1 MADLSKT
8 TTLVNGDVFDPQ
20 VVSDMIKAKVSAK
33 AAMSGY
39 IAVDTSLQG
48 TPGSTVT
55 VPRWGYIGAAEDYAE
70 GTPIDTTKMAF
81 TTAQY
86 GIKKI
91 GKGVMLTDEA
101 QLSGYGNP
109 MGTATAQIA
118 LSISE
123 KLDNDRLDVLYESHN
138 VCDQSTAVIKYTA
151 IVDGVDMFNEEED
164 SRKVIL
170 IHSKQKTQLR
180 KDSDFISADKFEAGV
195 MVSGS
200 IGRIAGCDVIV
211 SNKVAL
217 IKYVTAASTDTGAV
231 AVVADASYVS
241 GTNLKASHVASV
253 TWDATNGKIVSPAVG
268 DYVVAV
274 ANNYYMNP
282 IIKLNN
288 DSETEDDTPAVTY
301 FLKRDNLV
309 EHERHVGVGDEI
321 VCTAHGM
328 PALTNEAKVVILKT
342 KEK

>member
-1 MADLSKT
+1 MADLTKT

-20 VVSDMIKAKVSAK
+20 VVSDMIKAKVAAK
-33 AAMSGY
+33 AAMTGY
-39 IAVDTSLQG
+39 IKVDSTLSG
-48 TPGSTVT
+48 NAGSTVT

-81 TTAQY
+81 TTASY

-109 MGTATAQIA
+109 MGTATQQIA

-123 KLDNDRLDVLYESHN
+123 KLDNDRLEVLYESKN
-138 VCDQSTAVIKYTA
+138 VCDQSSAVIKYTA

-170 IHSKQKTQLR
+170 IHSKQKTQVR
-180 KDSDFISADKFEAGV
+180 KDADFLAADKI
-195 MVSGS
+195 GS
-200 IGRIAGCDVIV
+200 DLLTNGAIGRIAGCDVVV
-211 SNKVAL
+211 SNKVKL
-217 IKYVTAASTDTGAV
+217 EDGV
-231 AVVADASYVS
+231 
-241 GTNLKASHVASV
+241 
-253 TWDATNGKIVSPAVG
+253 
-268 DYVVAV
+268 
-274 ANNYYMNP
+274 YYNP

-288 DSETEDDTPAVTY
+288 TAETEDDMPAVTY

-309 EHERHVGVGDEI
+309 EHDREVGVGDKI

-342 KEK
+342 KA